1 MTGNCYIATA
11 KKYFVLSLGCF
22 LIMGLL
28 MGGRCREV
36 QEALARRI
44 APAVLR
50 FHVLA
55 ESDGRQDQEVK
66 LEVRSLILDYVKG
79 QLSPEANRDDTVEF
93 VENHAGEIEAVADR
107 YLRER
112 GMDYQTSVEIT
123 NCYFPARAY
132 GRVTFPCGYYDAVR
146 VTLGSGQ
153 GHNWWCV
160 IYPQFC
166 FLDVDWEMESESD
179 TETAPDVHDDSEPDI
194 LRQILQKDDYL
205 ALKDNRPSIAVRFRL
220 QDLCGR
226 FTQ

>member
-66 LEVRSLILDYVKG
+66 LEVRSLILDYVRG
-79 QLSPEANRDDTVEF
+79 QLSPEADRDDTVEF

-132 GRVTFPCGYYDAVR
+132 GNFTFPCGYYDAVR
-146 VTLGSGQ
+146 VTLGSGR
-153 GHNWWCV
+153 GHDWWCV
-160 IYPQFC
+160 MYPPLC
-166 FLDVDWEMESESD
+166 FTDATCCEFPEESREILERQL
-179 TETAPDVHDDSEPDI
+179 TETEYLSLRKDVKIKFKLFELLENH
-194 LRQILQKDDYL
+194 
-205 ALKDNRPSIAVRFRL
+205 
-220 QDLCGR
+220 
-226 FTQ
+226 